1 MELKDQCII
10 YGDRMKIIQLA
21 CYNRNFGDSIAI
33 YNPRRSISRKISN
46 TEWKDLC
53 LVEKFHTHGCD
64 VKKSSQQFDKISKEY
79 NVLFVG
85 GAGLVESWPGYFR
98 THWKLP
104 FDKTTLKSIKIPIV
118 VYGVGLNFH
127 RGCQDLTEK
136 AFQNLCLLIE
146 QSEYFSVRSDGSYEN
161 LYKFFEKYN
170 ANKNLFDKVKE
181 VPDAALIF
189 DPEEQNERIQT
200 VKNKI
205 FNSAWSNKVI
215 IREKSRKLHYVLNN
229 QEIKNVL
236 KEQYIF
242 YPHTPKDF
250 KKIICKKQLFS
261 RKEFDNLV
269 KTKNI
274 YKALS
279 YYDKFHLMF
288 GLHAHAQLIS
298 IGKNV
303 PCISYS
309 SFDKTGDFVK
319 KHDLEEFNIE
329 PEGKTKEDVAQ
340 EFISL
345 NDKFTNDSDF
355 LNKWY
360 DKRDVLVK
368 KSLQTYEQ
376 EISNICEI
384 IK

>member
-1 MELKDQCII
+1 
-10 YGDRMKIIQLA
+10 MKIIQLG

-33 YNPRRSISRKISN
+33 YNPRRSISKILTDS
-46 TEWKDLC
+46 EWSDLC
-53 LVEKFHTHGCD
+53 LVENFHTHMCSI
-64 VKKSSQQFDKISKEY
+64 KKSSQQFEKISKE
-79 NVLFVG
+79 NDILFVG
-85 GAGLVESWPGYFR
+85 GAGLIESWPGKFE

-104 FDKTTLKSIKIPIV
+104 FDKTTLNSIKIPIV

-127 RGCQDLTEK
+127 RGCQDLTK
-136 AFQNLCLLIE
+136 DAFQNLCLLIE
-146 QSEYFSVRSDGSYEN
+146 QSECFSVRSDGSYEN
-161 LYKFFEKYN
+161 LYKFFEKYGVD
-170 ANKNLFDKVKE
+170 KNLFDKVKE
-181 VPDAALIF
+181 VPDAGLIF
-189 DPEEQNERIQT
+189 DPEEQNKRIEV

-205 FNSAWSNKVI
+205 FNSAWSNKII

-229 QEIKNVL
+229 HKIEKILQEEYV
-236 KEQYIF
+236 F

-250 KKIICKKQLFS
+250 NKVICKKQLFS
-261 RKEFDNLV
+261 RQDFDYLV
-269 KTKNI
+269 KTKNV
-274 YKALS
+274 YEALS
-279 YYDKFHLMF
+279 YYNKFHLMF

-345 NDKFTNDSDF
+345 NNRFTNDSDF

-360 DKRDVLVK
+360 DKRDAILK
-368 KSLQTYEQ
+368 QSLKIYEQ
-376 EISNICEI
+376 EINNICEI